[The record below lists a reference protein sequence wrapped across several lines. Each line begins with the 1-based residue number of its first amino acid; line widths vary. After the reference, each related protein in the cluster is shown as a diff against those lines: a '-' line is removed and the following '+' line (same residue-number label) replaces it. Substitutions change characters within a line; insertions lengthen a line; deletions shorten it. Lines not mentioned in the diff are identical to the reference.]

1 MEKLISDTLAALPP
15 EEQNGPLAALL
26 PALFSGNQKKAL
38 DASYELWV
46 LLCNQGQVIPAALP
60 VYDLLVRGLQTLEP
74 KLQDEVLDILYQ
86 FAAGTTGNVPK
97 EPWRAA
103 LREKF
108 QRDRAVYQ
116 HLAATGDEDAAAFAR
131 LILEQL

>member
-60 VYDLLVRGLQTLEP
+60 VYDLLVMSPKNPGGQLFGRSSSGIGQFISTSLPPVTKTRRPLPGLSWSSCN
-74 KLQDEVLDILYQ
+74 K
-86 FAAGTTGNVPK
+86 
-97 EPWRAA
+97 
-103 LREKF
+103 
-108 QRDRAVYQ
+108 
-116 HLAATGDEDAAAFAR
+116 
-131 LILEQL
+131 